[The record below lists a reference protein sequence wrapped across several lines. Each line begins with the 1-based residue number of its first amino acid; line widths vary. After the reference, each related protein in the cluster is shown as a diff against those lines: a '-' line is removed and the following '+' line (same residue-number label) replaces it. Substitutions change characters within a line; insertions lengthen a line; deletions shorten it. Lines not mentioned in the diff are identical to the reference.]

1 MAANLM
7 TRDLETTM
15 NDELVTAI
23 DHVGLRVTDK
33 ARALD
38 FYERLGFRVDPD
50 EDAPDARALGLVNE
64 AGARIHLIYNAVDV
78 HPEGNLLLDHAT
90 KWPGYTHAAFIV
102 SDMDALLRRFVEWDV
117 NVTEG
122 PLVVGNGRRRLC
134 FIRDPDLNVLEFN
147 EILRAH

>member
-1 MAANLM
+1 
-7 TRDLETTM
+7 M
-15 NDELVTAI
+15 NDVSVRAI

-50 EDAPDARALGLVNE
+50 EDAPDARALGLVNP
-64 AGARIHLIYNAVDV
+64 AGARLHLIYNAVGL
-78 HPEGNLLLDHAT
+78 HEEGNLLLDHAT
-90 KWPGYTHAAFIV
+90 KWPGYTHVAFIV
-102 SDMDALLRRFVEWDV
+102 DDMEEMLGKFAEWGV
-117 NVTEG
+117 TVTEG

-147 EILRAH
+147 EILKAD